1 MYNVCVYAY
10 TYVCVCVY
18 DCTCVCV
25 LKDYD
30 PSHPNWEFLKMIT
43 EFRSQLQIVPLS
55 LDEEVEE
62 HRICVCVR
70 KRPINTKGGEGNT
83 EDHTTHTH
91 THSSAEVKEH
101 LTSEASKTWI

>member
-1 MYNVCVYAY
+1 MYIGIM
-10 TYVCVCVY
+10 Y
-18 DCTCVCV
+18 DCACLCVFQ
-25 LKDYD
+25 DYD

-70 KRPINTKGGEGNT
+70 KRPINARGKERSAEES
-83 EDHTTHTH
+83 EDLTHKHTHTH
-91 THSSAEVKEH
+91 THH
-101 LTSEASKTWI
+101 TSMYCGEEYLKSEQ

>member
-1 MYNVCVYAY
+1 MYVSM
-10 TYVCVCVY
+10 YVCMYVCMYYVCMC

-25 LKDYD
+25 LQDYD

-43 EFRSQLQIVPLS
+43 EFRGQLQIIPLS

-70 KRPINTKGGEGNT
+70 KRPINTKGEGRN
-83 EDHTTHTH
+83 
-91 THSSAEVKEH
+91 AEGH
-101 LTSEASKTWI
+101 ACLL